1 MICAHCTLFHPTYTP
16 FCQGCGRPLTCSVQ
30 RTGEQIG
37 KYTPVA
43 VGVTS
48 GLGLLG
54 CMTLTLLDPSAAGAA
69 LDLGSYF
76 GIISI
81 ANIWLSVVRGEETEL
96 LRGMRGMGYSLAL
109 LISLVGE
116 LARLQHVGGMPLPA
130 GGSVPAPSA
139 LATEILAAT
148 LIIFDPLV
156 LRPLLRWVEAGVEY
170 GEPAYRCADE

>member
-1 MICAHCTLFHPTYTP
+1 MICANCTLFHPTYTP
-16 FCQGCGRPLTCSVQ
+16 FCQGCGRPLTRCLQ
-30 RTGEQIG
+30 ATGEQIG
-37 KYTPVA
+37 AHAPIA
-43 VGVTS
+43 VGVAS
-48 GLGLLG
+48 GAGLLG
-54 CMTLTLLDPSAAGAA
+54 CMTLTLLAPGLAGAA

-116 LARLQHVGGMPLPA
+116 LARLQHIGMVPLPA
-130 GGSVPAPSA
+130 GGSAPMPSA
-139 LATEILAAT
+139 MTTQILAAT

-156 LRPLLRWVEAGVEY
+156 LRPLLRWVEEGVEY
-170 GEPAYRCADE
+170 GEPAYGRADE